1 VKRFRGGLVFK
12 AHRLFVPL
20 NSRLS
25 SDNEEEAA
33 QTKGTG
39 RTTTRSQEFAPEA
52 VALKLLRV

>member
-1 VKRFRGGLVFK
+1 MFK